1 MEGYFTNYGEVLEL
15 LKQDDNRLV
24 VMGSGDEMTLTFA
37 LPETPLPAGW
47 KRDFVLYS
55 TGWDKDADLN
65 TLEGQSSLPLPF
77 KEMEA
82 YPPPVQQIEKAE
94 EVWKLNR
101 PNLRRQQSFRS
112 FWKIATESSR

>member
-1 MEGYFTNYGEVLEL
+1 
-15 LKQDDNRLV
+15 
-24 VMGSGDEMTLTFA
+24 
-37 LPETPLPAGW
+37 
-47 KRDFVLYS
+47 
-55 TGWDKDADLN
+55 
-65 TLEGQSSLPLPF
+65 
-77 KEMEA
+77 MEA